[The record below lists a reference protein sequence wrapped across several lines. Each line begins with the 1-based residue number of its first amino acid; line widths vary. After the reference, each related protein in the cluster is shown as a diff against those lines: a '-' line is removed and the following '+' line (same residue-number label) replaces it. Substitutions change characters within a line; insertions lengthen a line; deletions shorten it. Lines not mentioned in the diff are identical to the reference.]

1 MINKLIYIIFLSI
14 ILSQN
19 ESIMILKVDIE
30 GNQRLSNED
39 VIRNSRLY
47 EGMEVGGAEIQQ
59 AIKRLWKLNRFSNIQ
74 ILIEDETLEGIH
86 LKIIIEEYPI
96 LGEINFEGKKRKS
109 ERSLIEELN
118 LEKGQILSNY
128 DIFEAIKKIK
138 EIYAKKNYHN
148 MQIESILSILNLLL
162 IILSNKKKF
171 NIEIIVI
178 ENWKEI
184 SE

>member
-19 ESIMILKVDIE
+19 ESIMILKVDVE

-39 VIRNSRLY
+39 IIRNSRLY

-86 LKIIIEEYPI
+86 LKIIIEESI
-96 LGEINFEGKKRKS
+96 IKR
-109 ERSLIEELN
+109 L
-118 LEKGQILSNY
+118 
-128 DIFEAIKKIK
+128 
-138 EIYAKKNYHN
+138 
-148 MQIESILSILNLLL
+148 
-162 IILSNKKKF
+162 
-171 NIEIIVI
+171 
-178 ENWKEI
+178 
-184 SE
+184 